1 MVTRGEKGSFCLDD
15 LSLRVAVFHVFFGLK
30 CFFLSANF
38 VETCMAIMEMG
49 EASSNLSHQKRRIL
63 NQCTL

>member
-38 VETCMAIMEMG
+38 VETCMALMEMG
-49 EASSNLSHQKRRIL
+49 EASSNHSQIRRRTL
-63 NQCTL
+63 KQCTL